1 MSRRRRRGLST
12 RLDQFLRSDKEIA
25 LSFGVSSMLEG
36 LDHVSLAALGLGRVS
51 TPSFPTNSEPRQWA
65 TKVVFV
71 GDEPAAT

>member
-1 MSRRRRRGLST
+1 MSRKRRRGLST

-36 LDHVSLAALGLGRVS
+36 LDLVGLAALGLGRVS
-51 TPSFPTNSEPRQWA
+51 TPSFPTSEPRQWA